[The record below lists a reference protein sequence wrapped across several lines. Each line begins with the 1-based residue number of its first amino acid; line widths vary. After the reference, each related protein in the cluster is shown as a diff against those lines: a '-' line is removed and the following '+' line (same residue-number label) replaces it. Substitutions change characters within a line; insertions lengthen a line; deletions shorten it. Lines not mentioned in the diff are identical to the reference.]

1 MTTPDVN
8 TIIATSSSAIN
19 WVTDVIVP
27 LTSALI
33 GGLLAL
39 WGVHITLNHDTSD
52 RARTQ
57 DELARPFFTILD
69 AGDSRQ
75 NATSLCIFDF
85 STLSSDGECQDCIYM
100 LNSDKVEFIIEKVTV
115 SGHDFLPGR
124 KELISKGLPF
134 MLLLSDRSPLD
145 YSNTFLHIIDINH
158 KNRTYKLLSQNNIPK
173 EWIEVQKEV

>member
-8 TIIATSSSAIN
+8 TIVATSSSAIN

-57 DELARPFFTILD
+57 DELARPFFTILV

-75 NATSLCIFDF
+75 NAPSLWIFDF
-85 STLSSDGECQDCIYM
+85 KIQVLRSERWIAILCK
-100 LNSDKVEFIIEKVTV
+100 NSFWRNK
-115 SGHDFLPGR
+115 
-124 KELISKGLPF
+124 
-134 MLLLSDRSPLD
+134 
-145 YSNTFLHIIDINH
+145 
-158 KNRTYKLLSQNNIPK
+158 
-173 EWIEVQKEV
+173 

>member
-100 LNSDKVEFIIEKVTV
+100 LNSDKVEFIIEK
-115 SGHDFLPGR
+115 SLFPDMIFFPDG
-124 KELISKGLPF
+124 
-134 MLLLSDRSPLD
+134 
-145 YSNTFLHIIDINH
+145 
-158 KNRTYKLLSQNNIPK
+158 KNSF
-173 EWIEVQKEV
+173 QKAYHYVVAL

>member
-69 AGDSRQ
+69 AY
-75 NATSLCIFDF
+75 LIFQRF
-85 STLSSDGECQDCIYM
+85 PLM
-100 LNSDKVEFIIEKVTV
+100 VNVKTV
-115 SGHDFLPGR
+115 F
-124 KELISKGLPF
+124 
-134 MLLLSDRSPLD
+134 
-145 YSNTFLHIIDINH
+145 TC
-158 KNRTYKLLSQNNIPK
+158 
-173 EWIEVQKEV
+173 